1 MNECVWSLKDKTLQ
15 LPNCPKVLKLVYDS
29 VRIVLYDN

>member
-15 LPNCPKVLKLVYDS
+15 LPNCPKVLKLVYD
-29 VRIVLYDN
+29 

>member
-15 LPNCPKVLKLVYDS
+15 LPNCPKVLKLFYD
-29 VRIVLYDN
+29 